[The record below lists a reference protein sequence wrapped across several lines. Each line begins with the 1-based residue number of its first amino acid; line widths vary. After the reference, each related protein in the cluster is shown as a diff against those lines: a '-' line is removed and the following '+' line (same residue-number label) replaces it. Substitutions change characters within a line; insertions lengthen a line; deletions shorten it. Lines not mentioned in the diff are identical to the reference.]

1 MKKIVFLLFI
11 STICF
16 SQNEVD
22 SLSYYSKKKDFDKAI
37 NYTERWIKSIE
48 FENKE
53 KDIRYLSLVCHL
65 VSLYNQNNFKNYSK
79 NIIEILENNLIVFE
93 NNIDYYRDSNYFLG
107 RYYFLNDKFEIAQ
120 TFFNKTKEL
129 CVKKAVEDICYLNTL
144 NYLYQIDNY
153 FYQTN
158 NIKYDDQKTFGN
170 IVLLKKYF
178 EEHETKNSEGY
189 VNSINNLGLY
199 YLHISEFEKAE
210 KLLLEALLIIE
221 KNNFNNLLIG
231 NTDNLIKLYLTKFN
245 YTKADYYNEI
255 TLKKIDKNHPD
266 YLSILSN
273 KALIKTELG
282 NYKEAINIYDEC
294 IAIAKEK
301 HGTSSEL
308 YGTMISNSVYPY
320 LGIGDNFKKAE
331 KLFLEDFEI
340 TKKHYGLNHIKTAMC
355 YTRLGNIYIS
365 MKQDEK
371 ALDYFNNA
379 LEIFKILK
387 IENIEYTIL
396 LSSIA
401 NAYSLIND
409 NEKAEKYMLESYQ
422 IKSKIIDKSNIS
434 RLTILDNLCFFY
446 LKNNKANEYIK
457 YRLEYFEILK
467 QNILNINSNIGEKES
482 ISYLNKIL
490 KYSTYLS
497 FLNLHPNKFFE
508 FNIAYYE
515 NQLLLKNLTLRN
527 QQRIKNSIAR
537 SNNIELKDKY
547 EQFIA
552 NKRYLTKQ
560 DELPLLERASNYE
573 TIKNATDNLEKDIT
587 RLSSEFADAKKT
599 LAISWQDIQQKLK
612 PNEVV
617 IDLVSFNY
625 YNKKWTDSIMYGAFV
640 FTKNSKFPKYIHLF
654 EEKELLNI
662 TSASFSSQVPKA
674 TFNALYA
681 NQSLTNLFL
690 TPFKKELDH
699 ATTIYITPSGLT
711 HQLNFEALPLE
722 NNLTLGKKYTLH
734 VLNAASE
741 LINMKSTSISGIP
754 NLECFLYGG
763 IDFDKLESNAET
775 VVDISSE
782 QQAMLENVQRSGIKE
797 FGYLKG
803 TKQEVEQIATKTKAA
818 NFVTHLLQD
827 RNASEESLKQ
837 LDGYKKPF
845 VLHLATHGFFF
856 PNAIKEE
863 KNEAFTFEQKK
874 NYYRASED
882 PMLRSGLVFAG
893 ANKTWAQKNTSLHKD
908 DGIVTAKEISELD
921 LSQCQLVVLSACET
935 GLGTINGSEGV
946 FGLQRAFKMA
956 GVKNI
961 IMSLW
966 KVPDAQ
972 TAELFDIF
980 YDAILTGKSIKEAF
994 VNAQNQMQ
1002 MKYEPY
1008 YWAGFILLE

>member
-1 MKKIVFLLFI
+1 MKKIIFLLFI

-16 SQNEVD
+16 GQNEVD
-22 SLSYYSKKKDFDKAI
+22 SLSYYYNKGEYKKALLFGEKLELNPDIIKNKLNLLSVKSNNGVMYYQIGDFFLAKNKFEEALFLANIESGISNLEIAIIKKLTARNLKELQEFSKASVLINESLDYFKLKKNENPGDYADALRVLGDIHKSNGEIFKAI
-37 NYTERWIKSIE
+37 SVLKESSSIFKKVFGENEFYSASLNSLGNCYFLIEDYNNAEICFTKSIE
-48 FENKE
+48 IYK
-53 KDIRYLSLVCHL
+53 KIRYGSTDYALSLA
-65 VSLYNQNNFKNYSK
+65 SLADVHIVKKQYLIAEDLLFKAN
-79 NIIEILENNLIVFE
+79 EILKSDNLNIAKQIVIYNKLGYLYIVAEMFDDAELIIKTNVDLIKKVYGLKHSNLISNENNLAYVYFKKKKYEEAKEIYLEILNKNSQLEYKEFSTINNLALIYTE
-93 NNIDYYRDSNYFLG
+93 LNNINEAEKLYIDAIKKIEKS
-107 RYYFLNDKFEIAQ
+107 I
-120 TFFNKTKEL
+120 FNNSKNHFTLLENCIL
-129 CVKKAVEDICYLNTL
+129 FYL
-144 NYLYQIDNY
+144 
-153 FYQTN
+153 
-158 NIKYDDQKTFGN
+158 KYDKAD
-170 IVLLKKYF
+170 LAKKYF
-178 EEHETKNSEGY
+178 IKYITISN
-189 VNSINNLGLY
+189 NSIY
-199 YLHISEFEKAE
+199 KFISFFTEND
-210 KLLLEALLIIE
+210 II
-221 KNNFNNLLIG
+221 
-231 NTDNLIKLYLTKFN
+231 N
-245 YTKADYYNEI
+245 YI
-255 TLKKIDKNHPD
+255 
-266 YLSILSN
+266 
-273 KALIKTELG
+273 
-282 NYKEAINIYDEC
+282 NY
-294 IAIAKEK
+294 
-301 HGTSSEL
+301 
-308 YGTMISNSVYPY
+308 
-320 LGIGDNFKKAE
+320 
-331 KLFLEDFEI
+331 
-340 TKKHYGLNHIKTAMC
+340 
-355 YTRLGNIYIS
+355 
-365 MKQDEK
+365 
-371 ALDYFNNA
+371 
-379 LEIFKILK
+379 
-387 IENIEYTIL
+387 ENQ
-396 LSSIA
+396 
-401 NAYSLIND
+401 SL
-409 NEKAEKYMLESYQ
+409 
-422 IKSKIIDKSNIS
+422 
-434 RLTILDNLCFFY
+434 Y
-446 LKNNKANEYIK
+446 LKN
-457 YRLEYFEILK
+457 
-467 QNILNINSNIGEKES
+467 
-482 ISYLNKIL
+482 
-490 KYSTYLS
+490 S
-497 FLNLHPNKFFE
+497 FLFLKPNSYPE
-508 FNIAYYE
+508 INTASYD

-527 QQRIKNSIAR
+527 QQRIKNSIAQ
-537 SNNIELKDKY
+537 SNNTELKEKY

-560 DELPLLERASNYE
+560 EELPLLERASNYE
-573 TIKNATDNLEKDIT
+573 TIKNTTENFEKDIT
-587 RLSSEFADAKKT
+587 RLSSDFADAKKT

-617 IDLVSFNY
+617 IDLVSYKY

-662 TSASFSSQVPKA
+662 TSASFSSQDPKA

-763 IDFDKLESNAET
+763 IDFDKLEFNAEAT
-775 VVDISSE
+775 ADISSE
-782 QQAMLENVQRSGIKE
+782 QQTMLENEQRSGIKE

-827 RNASEESLKQ
+827 RNATEESLKQ

-863 KNEAFTFEQKK
+863 KNEAFNFEQKK

-893 ANKTWAQKNTSLHKD
+893 ANKTWAQKNTSLQKD

-980 YDAILTGKSIKEAF
+980 YDAILIGKSIKEAF